1 MRIAVVGCG
10 EVGLVYAK
18 SLSTAGH
25 IVELC
30 DPKPSAV
37 AFGLSDEVGAPLRAG
52 VGQWIASA
60 DIVLS
65 CVTGTAARTVSSQT
79 LPMMS
84 RGALFADMTTSD
96 PDHKRQAAEQAGVL
110 GVLFADIAIMGAIAL
125 SGVGTRLLCAG
136 SGAAEATS
144 LFSSIGSPLRLV
156 HDGAAGDAATL
167 KLLRSVFTKGLEAL
181 AVECLLAAERQGATE
196 KLYEA
201 LADIDEV
208 PLRDTIEAFVRTHVI
223 HATRRM
229 KEVEEAEKQLRNAG
243 VPVDVLPGIRHR
255 FQRTARY
262 IDNNHIGNPNPT
274 VTEALSWLRVNAAT
288 GGQPQS
294 RGGS

>member
-25 IVELC
+25 LVELC
-30 DPKPSAV
+30 DPKPSAL
-37 AFGLSDEVGAPLRAG
+37 AFGFSDEVRAPLREG
-52 VGQWIASA
+52 MGRWVASV

-65 CVTGTAARTVSSQT
+65 CVTGTAAQTVASQT
-79 LPMMS
+79 LPMM
-84 RGALFADMTTSD
+84 RTGALFADMTTSD
-96 PDHKRQAAEQAGVL
+96 PGHKRQAAEQAVAL
-110 GVLFADIAIMGAIAL
+110 GVLFADVAIMGAIAL

-136 SGAAEATS
+136 SGAARASS
-144 LFSSIGSPLRLV
+144 LFSSIGSPMLIV

-196 KLYEA
+196 RLYEA

-223 HATRRM
+223 HAARRM
-229 KEVEEAEKQLRNAG
+229 KEVEEAERQLRNAG
-243 VPVDVLPGIRHR
+243 VPVDVLPGVRHR

-262 IDNNHIGNPNPT
+262 IDDNHIGNTNPT
-274 VTEALSWLRVNAAT
+274 ATEALSWLLVNAA
-288 GGQPQS
+288 GGDQAQS
-294 RGGS
+294 QDGS